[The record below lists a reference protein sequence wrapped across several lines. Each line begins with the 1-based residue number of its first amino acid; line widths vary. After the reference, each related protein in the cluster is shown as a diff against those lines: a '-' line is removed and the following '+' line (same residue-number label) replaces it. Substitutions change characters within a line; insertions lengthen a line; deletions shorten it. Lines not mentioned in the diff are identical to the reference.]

1 MRKIRLLALVLS
13 IVFVTL
19 LVNVQDSE
27 ALRANEEYVILS
39 EKYFVVFS
47 TDENKKV
54 IPIDGGIFY
63 NDKWQMFNMTSV
75 AVEQWN
81 DEADGAWIIGNLK
94 SEERFWF
101 TWNLT
106 INSDVVTAAY
116 VYDGETLTE
125 LADYEAYMTR
135 LFF

>member
-1 MRKIRLLALVLS
+1 MRKLKLLALVLS
-13 IVFVTL
+13 IAFVTL

-54 IPIDGGIFY
+54 IPINGGIFY
-63 NDKWQMFNMTSV
+63 NDKWKMFNMTSV
-75 AVEQWN
+75 TVEQWN

-94 SEERFWF
+94 SEEQFWMV
-101 TWNLT
+101 WDLT
-106 INSDVVTAAY
+106 HNSNVVTAAY
-116 VYDGETLTE
+116 VYDGEILTE
-125 LADYEAYMTR
+125 LTDYEAYMTR

>member
-1 MRKIRLLALVLS
+1 MLALVLS
-13 IVFVTL
+13 IAFVTL

-63 NDKWQMFNMTSV
+63 NDKWQMFNMTNV
-75 AVEQWN
+75 TVEQGD
-81 DEADGAWIIGNLK
+81 DEGDLGWFIGNLK

-106 INSDVVTAAY
+106 INSDVVTAAW
-116 VYDGETLTE
+116 VYDEKTLTE
-125 LADYEAYMTR
+125 MTDYKAYMTR